1 MKKDKKD
8 KKSILKKI
16 GLWAGTIAVSVGIGA
31 GIGSGVAY
39 SLADEGYSS
48 DYYAEDK
55 QIEYFLKELDCDS
68 SYLKSKNG
76 DIYRLAH
83 NDGDPIQVSFEED
96 YDERLKK
103 IAIQSL
109 DYMFGL
115 VQDIN
120 PLYTY
125 KLVTLD
131 EFRKKGRGVNGIKFG
146 IRPQDEMISL
156 SAQAQAN
163 TESIS
168 KGPNRIVDCEVWIAD
183 EKRSQ
188 MSDKNVYYSFIHE
201 LMHLFGSKDVYIND
215 EVNPTNTKYSNT
227 IMRTLNDDD
236 VYFHQHLSPN
246 DYDNI
251 LAIYS
256 PRCETQ
262 EEMEKMLKV
271 CKEKSNDY
279 RENYYKEF
287 AQEFK
292 SKEKYAGLKYQD
304 CTKVDSLKISCRYL
318 YKGEPY
324 VSIDIE
330 INGDEYK
337 FQCSSDKGEY
347 QNKVECVGKVVKY
360 ADCIVFRKMEMDRC
374 YWYPEN
380 HYPYK
385 GEYVL
390 FSIDTR
396 SPYSVIMTDM
406 YMEDFGKY
414 LLNWIKKTKEVE
426 ATSQSII
433 SKRINKDIKS
443 TEVNFEL
450 SEEDEL
456 IK

>member
-1 MKKDKKD
+1 MKKDNKD

-16 GLWAGTIAVSVGIGA
+16 GSWAGTIAVSVGIGA

-39 SLADEGYSS
+39 SLAGEGYSS

-55 QIEYFLKELDCDS
+55 QIEYFMEELDCDR
-68 SYLKSKNG
+68 SYMHGENG
-76 DIYRLAH
+76 DMYRLAH
-83 NDGDPIQVSFEED
+83 NDGDPIQVTFKEG
-96 YDERLKK
+96 YDEKLKN

-131 EFRKKGRGVNGIKFG
+131 EFKKKGRGVNGIEFD
-146 IRPQDEMISL
+146 IRPQAEMVSL
-156 SAQAQAN
+156 TAYAQAHR
-163 TESIS
+163 EFVK
-168 KGPNRIVDCEVWIAD
+168 KGPNRIIEGVVSFTD

-188 MSDKNVYYSFIHE
+188 LSDKSIYYSFIHE

-262 EEMEKMLKV
+262 EEMEKMLEV

-304 CTKVDSLKISCRYL
+304 CTK
-318 YKGEPY
+318 
-324 VSIDIE
+324 
-330 INGDEYK
+330 
-337 FQCSSDKGEY
+337 SDRSH
-347 QNKVECVGKVVKY
+347 VV
-360 ADCIVFRKMEMDRC
+360 
-374 YWYPEN
+374 
-380 HYPYK
+380 
-385 GEYVL
+385 L
-390 FSIDTR
+390 
-396 SPYSVIMTDM
+396 
-406 YMEDFGKY
+406 
-414 LLNWIKKTKEVE
+414 
-426 ATSQSII
+426 
-433 SKRINKDIKS
+433 
-443 TEVNFEL
+443 
-450 SEEDEL
+450 
-456 IK
+456 